1 LGTEC
6 VESGEQGVA
15 LAFRQGK
22 LVQLLRSDPRNCLLT
37 IPIKQEE
44 KMSKPDFLVHESK
57 DTVGA
62 IVVEGIEAG
71 QELSG

>member
-1 LGTEC
+1 
-6 VESGEQGVA
+6 
-15 LAFRQGK
+15 
-22 LVQLLRSDPRNCLLT
+22 
-37 IPIKQEE
+37 
-44 KMSKPDFLVHESK
+44 MSKPDFLVHESK